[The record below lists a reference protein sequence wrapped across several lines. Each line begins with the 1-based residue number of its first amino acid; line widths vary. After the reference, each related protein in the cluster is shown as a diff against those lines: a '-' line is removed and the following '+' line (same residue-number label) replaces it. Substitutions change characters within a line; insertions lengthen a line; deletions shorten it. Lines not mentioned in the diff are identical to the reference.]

1 MVCLENLMYRCR
13 YPTDTSVWINCI
25 LHFCKG
31 KREWKWC
38 PGASFSL
45 FGSKQISVWQTSICL
60 KPTSQTIHCIC
71 LCLTI
76 VLYPTHDICLH
87 VCSAPWDTKPGLLC
101 RLDSTTRPRYA
112 VSSEPCRRQAF
123 WLHQLWQGFLW
134 GRQPVTRRSLGQLIY
149 RDTSSGTR
157 EESRLPALSVTRL
170 LLTQTN

>member
-13 YPTDTSVWINCI
+13 YQTDTSVWINCI

-112 VSSEPCRRQAF
+112 VSSEPWNNKSCDFCPAAEVMLEVMPEVMSAETALEKWWEVF
-123 WLHQLWQGFLW
+123 F
-134 GRQPVTRRSLGQLIY
+134 VIVYLII
-149 RDTSSGTR
+149 
-157 EESRLPALSVTRL
+157 
-170 LLTQTN
+170 

>member
-1 MVCLENLMYRCR
+1 MFCLENLMYRCR
-13 YPTDTSVWINCI
+13 YQTDTSVWINCI
-25 LHFCKG
+25 FHFCKG

-60 KPTSQTIHCIC
+60 KRTSQTIHCNC

-87 VCSAPWDTKPGLLC
+87 VCSASWDTRPGLLC

-112 VSSEPCRRQAF
+112 VSSEPWPEVTFCQHSVVDYGLREDIYMFLRFFKQGADKAF
-123 WLHQLWQGFLW
+123 PKLVRYFFHM
-134 GRQPVTRRSLGQLIY
+134 
-149 RDTSSGTR
+149 
-157 EESRLPALSVTRL
+157 
-170 LLTQTN
+170 

>member
-1 MVCLENLMYRCR
+1 MLQKRREKFSIYMVCLENLMYRCR
-13 YPTDTSVWINCI
+13 YQTDTSVWINCI
-25 LHFCKG
+25 MHFCEG

-112 VSSEPCRRQAF
+112 VSSEPWSRH
-123 WLHQLWQGFLW
+123 L
-134 GRQPVTRRSLGQLIY
+134 LGCCMM
-149 RDTSSGTR
+149 RKNNDT
-157 EESRLPALSVTRL
+157 VL
-170 LLTQTN
+170 LFVS